1 MSRLY
6 VHGPYEFTELR
17 VLDPGL
23 RVVGSG
29 VKSVEGELPA
39 GIYRVQARVPGAFG
53 ERLVPVGLQGDAVDT
68 SITDFPLDLDSPAPV
83 VGVKTYHDLHADA
96 ARSESHTVHVTFSEQ
111 HESQLF
117 VFIRSDGS
125 ERSGLP
131 LLSIETN
138 EGDVIAR
145 LDRDGRGDSY
155 MGYGALSVAL
165 PAGTYALVHDAP
177 GLGRRAQ
184 AVFVEG
190 GWQTQVFIPWDS
202 DAIDPSRALVSMLP
216 IGLGFDPYRTELYL
230 PVEAALDGLVRR
242 QMVLS
247 PIDEEAFLDARLG
260 DPAFGLISPVY
271 GLIGAYSYLLRGDV
285 DPARLMAIAS
295 TLLKFLP
302 HSPDAH
308 LLYRVARQVSGEDE
322 SGIEPPIP
330 VWAEFDVPPM
340 FAVGT
345 DRLLDQAAEDTSP
358 VRTAGWLARVEDAR
372 TSGSVWTRWDVGLD
386 IGPQNTGLFEGV
398 TRGRPVT
405 TDAAEWARQAG
416 LHRRKPN
423 VVLSRIHSS

>member
-1 MSRLY
+1 MPRLY

-23 RVVGSG
+23 RVVASG

-53 ERLVPVGLQGDAVDT
+53 ERLVPVGLHGDTVGT

-83 VGVKTYHDLHADA
+83 VGVKTYSGLHADVA
-96 ARSESHTVHVTFSEQ
+96 KSESHAVHVTFSEQ
-111 HESQLF
+111 QESQLF
-117 VFIRSDGS
+117 IFIRSDGS
-125 ERSGLP
+125 ERPGLP
-131 LLSIETN
+131 PLSVETN

-145 LDRDGRGDSY
+145 LDRDGRGDPD
-155 MGYGALSVAL
+155 MGYGALSIAL
-165 PAGTYALVHDAP
+165 PAGTYFLAHYAP

-184 AVFVEG
+184 AVFVED
-190 GWQTQVFIPWDS
+190 GWQTQVFIPWDP

-216 IGLGFDPYRTELYL
+216 IGFGFDPYRPELYQ
-230 PVEAALDGLVRR
+230 PVEAALDGLARG
-242 QMVLS
+242 QMILS

-260 DPAFGLISPVY
+260 DPGYGLISPVY

-285 DPARLMAIAS
+285 DPVRVMAIAS
-295 TLLKFLP
+295 ALLKFLP

-308 LLYRVARQVSGEDE
+308 LLYRMARQAGGEDVSGF
-322 SGIEPPIP
+322 EPPIP

-358 VRTAGWLARVEDAR
+358 VRATGWLARVAAAR
-372 TSGSVWTRWDVGLD
+372 TSGSVWTRWDVGQGV
-386 IGPQNTGLFEGV
+386 GPRTTELLKGV
-398 TRGRPVT
+398 TRDRPVP
-405 TDAAEWARQAG
+405 TDVAEWARRGG
-416 LHRRKPN
+416 LRQSA
-423 VVLSRIHSS
+423 VEQSC